1 MTRTSSRI
9 TFLTVAAATVL
20 LAACVPQRPVAQ
32 AYWQRI
38 EDRSAMWMTGPKAQ
52 QELDQ
57 NIASCVRE
65 VDELVRLDAL
75 RETTPPYTHSE

>member
-9 TFLTVAAATVL
+9 PFLTVAAATML

-38 EDRSAMWMTGPKAQ
+38 EDRSPSGVG
-52 QELDQ
+52 E
-57 NIASCVRE
+57 
-65 VDELVRLDAL
+65 RLEHEIVGIG
-75 RETTPPYTHSE
+75 RGHVIHIM